1 MMALLPQ
8 ETSSLVE
15 LPCMVS
21 RVAHE
26 LVKVLMIRIL
36 GYQPPLGL
44 TATVRQEV
52 MSVLEGV
59 VEDILLAER

>member
-1 MMALLPQ
+1 
-8 ETSSLVE
+8 
-15 LPCMVS
+15 MVS